1 MTHHPLKFTELRL
14 HIAQYL
20 PLSDHK
26 ACALVSKAWYDD
38 FQSLVWKRLS
48 LGIPVQST
56 RLSSSSLGGQSQQRV
71 REVNDLC
78 KNAHLVKH
86 LTAWIIHEIAKEQYE
101 TLFERFDHLVT
112 LEAWASDRDGWE
124 AFKKLIRRNDGLQ
137 QVKLNDSSRHWRNI
151 ADPDLHTALSEGK
164 HVQLRRLDITC
175 ETTVASLL
183 SILEACPALD
193 ELIVDRSLATRS
205 EIERDNDCKKQEEEE
220 GYTSLPIPS
229 TTTTTTSVSTF
240 SLQQF
245 LVKANVS
252 DSALIDLLKRCPRLW
267 RLGFNA
273 LTDVVHQG
281 ICTLLQAG
289 LLPNL
294 NTVHF
299 ARQFLSCPR
308 HSDILFS
315 VLPQQLREVEIED
328 PYPDM
333 VVALYER
340 QGQTL
345 ERIRLSNV
353 PDPIGFAGF
362 LVLCPKLK
370 QVEVSMSG
378 QGYAD
383 LRYLIASP
391 WACLDLE
398 VLDVKSLG
406 LSKEVPSSDPGAT
419 LPEWIFGLAADEKNE
434 DAPGCPEWEQ
444 AQIVFMKRLGEM
456 SKLRKLKIGDA
467 ESSLTWSL
475 STGFAYLAELSALEE
490 ADLGAR
496 SKVDSIAE
504 LEFMKDCW
512 PNLQK
517 MASAELAPGERKWL
531 DENWPELI
539 VETKAASGSAQE

>member
-1 MTHHPLKFTELRL
+1 MTHHPLEVPELRL

-20 PLSDHK
+20 PLADHK
-26 ACALVSKAWYDD
+26 ACALVCKAWYDD
-38 FQSLVWKRLS
+38 FQSLVWERLS
-48 LGIPVQST
+48 LGIPVRST
-56 RLSSSSLGGQSQQRV
+56 RLSSSSLDDQIQPRV
-71 REVNDLC
+71 REVNDLY
-78 KNAHLVKH
+78 KNAHLVRH
-86 LTAWIIHEIAKEQYE
+86 LTAWITHDIAKEQYE
-101 TLFERFDHLVT
+101 TLFERFGHLVT
-112 LEAWASDRDGWE
+112 LEARASDRDGWE
-124 AFKKLIRRNDGLQ
+124 AFKKLIQRNDGLQ
-137 QVKLNDSSRHWRNI
+137 QIKLNDSSRHWRNI
-151 ADPDLHTALSEGK
+151 ADPDLHTALSEGN
-164 HVQLRRLDITC
+164 HAQLHRLDITC

-205 EIERDNDCKKQEEEE
+205 EIEQDSDYKKQEEEE
-220 GYTSLPIPS
+220 GYTSLPIPT
-229 TTTTTTSVSTF
+229 TTTTTTSASTF
-240 SLQQF
+240 PLQQF

-252 DSALIDLLKRCPRLW
+252 DPALIDLLKRCPRLW

-273 LTDVVHQG
+273 LTDMVHQG
-281 ICTLLQAG
+281 ICNLLQAG

-299 ARQFLSCPR
+299 ASQFLSCPR

-315 VLPQQLREVEIED
+315 VLSQQVREVEIED

-333 VVALYER
+333 VVALYGR
-340 QGQTL
+340 QSQTL
-345 ERIRLSNV
+345 ERVRLSNV
-353 PDPIGFAGF
+353 PNPIGFVGF
-362 LVLCPKLK
+362 LVHCPKLK

-391 WACLDLE
+391 WVCLDLE

-406 LSKEVPSSDPGAT
+406 LSKEISFSDLGAP
-419 LPEWIFGLAADEKNE
+419 LPEWILELAADEKNE
-434 DAPGCPEWEQ
+434 DAPGRPEWEQ

-456 SKLRKLKIGDA
+456 SKLRKLNIGDT

-490 ADLGAR
+490 FNLGAR

-517 MASAELAPGERKWL
+517 MISAELAPGERKWL

-539 VETKAASGSAQE
+539 VETKAANGSEQE

>member
-1 MTHHPLKFTELRL
+1 MTHHPLELSEVRL

-20 PLSDHK
+20 PLADHK
-26 ACALVSKAWYDD
+26 ACALVRKEWYDD
-38 FQSLVWKRLS
+38 FQPLIWQRLS
-48 LGIPVQST
+48 LGIPVQSM
-56 RLSSSSLGGQSQQRV
+56 RLSSSSLDDKTQQRV
-71 REVNDLC
+71 REVDDLY

-86 LTAWIIHEIAKEQYE
+86 LTAWIVHETAKEQYE

-124 AFKKLIRRNDGLQ
+124 AFKELIRRNDGLQ
-137 QVKLNDSSRHWRNI
+137 QVKLDDFSRVWRNI

-164 HVQLRRLDITC
+164 HTQLRRLDITC

-205 EIERDNDCKKQEEEE
+205 EIKQDSDQQEGE
-220 GYTSLPIPS
+220 GYTSLPIPL
-229 TTTTTTSVSTF
+229 TTPPTASAPTF
-240 SLQQF
+240 SLQQ
-245 LVKANVS
+245 LLLKANVS
-252 DSALIDLLKRCPRLW
+252 DPAFIDLLKRCPRLW

-273 LTDVVHQG
+273 MTDVIHQG

-299 ARQFLSCPR
+299 ARQFFSCPR

-315 VLPQQLREVEIED
+315 VPPQQLKEVEIED

-333 VVALYER
+333 VAALYELHSE
-340 QGQTL
+340 TL
-345 ERIRLSNV
+345 ERVRFSHV
-353 PDPIGFAGF
+353 PNPVGFTGF
-362 LVLCPKLK
+362 LLRCPKIK
-370 QVEVSMSG
+370 QLEVSVGG
-378 QGYAD
+378 QEYAD
-383 LRYLIASP
+383 IRYLIASP

-398 VLDVKSLG
+398 VLEVKSLG
-406 LSKEVPSSDPGAT
+406 LSKEVPSSDVEAP
-419 LPEWIFGLAADEKNE
+419 LPEWILELAADEKNE
-434 DAPGCPEWEQ
+434 YAPGCPEWEQ

-456 SKLRKLKIGDA
+456 SKLRKLKMGDA
-467 ESSLTWSL
+467 KSSLTWSL
-475 STGFAYLAELSALEE
+475 STGFAYLAELWALEE
-490 ADLGAR
+490 VDFGAQ

-517 MASAELAPGERKWL
+517 MVSAELAPGERKWL
-531 DENWPELI
+531 DENWPELT